1 MAGNDPDMLEVGSS
15 ASIEEIV
22 DLIFDLTDHMRARFS
37 QAAAYFELSPVQA
50 RALLRVE
57 EPVSMRQL
65 AQRLR
70 CDASNVTGIVAD
82 LEERGLVQ
90 RHTSAVDRR
99 VRSIV
104 VSEKGARLRGEL
116 RVRLARDVPA
126 LGKLSEQ
133 DRVALHDILTRAVST
148 VREW

>member
-1 MAGNDPDMLEVGSS
+1 MVDSRRPPEAAPA

-22 DLIFDLTDHMRARFS
+22 DLLFDLTDHMRARFGR
-37 QAAAYFELSPVQA
+37 AAAYFELSVTQA
-50 RALLRVE
+50 RALLRLD

-70 CDASNVTGIVAD
+70 CDASNVTGIVAG
-82 LEERGLVQ
+82 LAERGLVE
-90 RHTSAVDRR
+90 RHTSAADRR

-104 VSEKGARLRGEL
+104 ISEKGARLCAEL
-116 RVRLARDVPA
+116 RVRLSRDVPA
-126 LGKLSEQ
+126 LGRLSGE
-133 DRVALHDILTRAVST
+133 DRRALHAILARAMST